1 MNESNSPTLMINTTS
16 DSGGSEVSAAPTS
29 TYINRIL
36 PSVVAMLILFLL
48 SALGNVTVF
57 STLVASR
64 SRKTRISIIILHLT
78 IADLFVTFI
87 LIPTEIGWRLFR
99 YWLAGNVACKIFAF
113 LRAFG
118 FYLSSMVLIVV
129 SLDRYIAI
137 IYPLRANSEFAKRG
151 HIMLMAAWAISA
163 LCSLPQAFM
172 WNTQPAPKS
181 PNMEQCVTF
190 GSDPMAV
197 TGFTLFFL
205 TTVYFIP
212 LIIMVFTYSRILSTI
227 IKQSS
232 DFRQNPTGDPN
243 PALSNTA
250 TGTTDVMVNH
260 GNGNTQAIL
269 VTAPLVQQQQQHCG
283 SPPGLCG
290 PSCQQA
296 NRAVV
301 TSDGRLTRIFNE
313 SRSRPRSFYARND
326 QHNPR
331 CHQPGR
337 NGSVPSGGPAMGSR
351 GMGSGENFRSSHFN
365 RARARTL
372 RMTVLIVLAFILC
385 WTPNVVMSLWFLI
398 DSDSAMRSVDPRVAD
413 VLFILTIT
421 NSVVNP
427 YVYGSYASE
436 MRTKC
441 LKWFGLAQSRD
452 RMVGN
457 GTIGLGGT
465 ASLLS
470 QGPAP
475 TSGGAT
481 QPRGYFSQ
489 SVRRSPRF
497 VWSNRRATINHN
509 RCSLASSNN
518 NNNNHSGVA
527 NGIIQIQSPS
537 SSWQG
542 FNSFTSANF
551 IRRAGT
557 GGEVGT
563 PTSEGNAVHL
573 QFSSCFESS
582 SVSEN
587 QDRKAP
593 IYLKRL
599 PKRGKH
605 RKLMRKWYCRTIIGR
620 RFLSSSEHIEETP
633 QSHSG
638 ALKRPRRRSR
648 RSQSLTAKL
657 PSWEDSTKSRK
668 AHRSCIISHLN
679 DMPEDISIYDTSP
692 IWSPI
697 LSRKS
702 SARSARSRQSQ
713 RWTKLKR
720 NRSLS
725 ELKIYL

>member
-1 MNESNSPTLMINTTS
+1 MPQAHNVNS
-16 DSGGSEVSAAPTS
+16 GVSEVSVAPTS
-29 TYINRIL
+29 AAHSNRIL
-36 PSVVAMLILFLL
+36 LSVVAMLILFFL

-57 STLVASR
+57 STLVTSR

-87 LIPTEIGWRLFR
+87 IIPAEIGWRLFG
-99 YWLAGNVACKIFAF
+99 YWLAGNVACKIFSF
-113 LRAFG
+113 SRAFG

-163 LCSLPQAFM
+163 LCSLPQAFI
-172 WNTQPAPKS
+172 WNTEPAPNT

-190 GSDPMAV
+190 GSDTMVV

-232 DFRQNPTGDPN
+232 DFRQNPPGDPN
-243 PALSNTA
+243 PAMSTTA
-250 TGTTDVMVNH
+250 TTDMMVNH

-269 VTAPLVQQQQQHCG
+269 VTAPPSLHPRCG
-283 SPPGLCG
+283 SPLGLYG
-290 PSCQQA
+290 ASCQQA
-296 NRAVV
+296 SRASI
-301 TSDGRLTRIFNE
+301 TNDGRLARILTNE
-313 SRSRPRSFYARND
+313 SRSRRRSFYASTDPCQPTRSNQSGRND
-326 QHNPR
+326 STRTGGHAVSTR
-331 CHQPGR
+331 CL
-337 NGSVPSGGPAMGSR
+337 
-351 GMGSGENFRSSHFN
+351 GSGENFRSSHFN

-385 WTPNVVMSLWFLI
+385 WTPTVVMSLWFLI
-398 DSDSAMRSVDPRVAD
+398 DSDSVEKSVDPRVAD

-441 LKWFGLAQSRD
+441 LKWFGLARSRD
-452 RMVGN
+452 RLAGN

-470 QGPAP
+470 QGPGP
-475 TSGGAT
+475 TSGGGI
-481 QPRGYFSQ
+481 QPRGYFTQ
-489 SVRRSPRF
+489 SERRSPRF
-497 VWSNRRATINHN
+497 VWSHRQTRTNRNH
-509 RCSLASSNN
+509 
-518 NNNNHSGVA
+518 
-527 NGIIQIQSPS
+527 
-537 SSWQG
+537 
-542 FNSFTSANF
+542 
-551 IRRAGT
+551 
-557 GGEVGT
+557 
-563 PTSEGNAVHL
+563 
-573 QFSSCFESS
+573 SS

-587 QDRKAP
+587 QERKAP
-593 IYLKRL
+593 IFLKRM

-605 RKLMRKWYCRTIIGR
+605 RKLMRKWYCRTTIGR
-620 RFLSSSEHIEETP
+620 RFLSSSEHIVETP
-633 QSHSG
+633 PTNG
-638 ALKRPRRRSR
+638 AVPKRKRRIR
-648 RSQSLTAKL
+648 RSQSLTTKL
-657 PSWEDSTKSRK
+657 PSWEKDAAKTRK

-679 DMPEDISIYDTSP
+679 DMPEDISVFDTSP

-702 SARSARSRQSQ
+702 SARSARSRQTQ

-720 NRSLS
+720 SRSLS